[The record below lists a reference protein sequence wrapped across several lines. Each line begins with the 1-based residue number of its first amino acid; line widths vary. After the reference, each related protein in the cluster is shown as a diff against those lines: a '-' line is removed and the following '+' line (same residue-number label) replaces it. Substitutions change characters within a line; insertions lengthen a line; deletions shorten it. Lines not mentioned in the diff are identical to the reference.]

1 MDIDTS
7 QPWGLAIDFAG
18 RATLTEAGHTIHV
31 NVSDTSLSD
40 IIGPDSI
47 TGTYSPVNIT
57 AQFTET
63 GANNSVLRG
72 YGRVTVLPVGT
83 DPVLPDQTAVQRAVA
98 TALAN
103 FVQNTAAYTALCA
116 NWPPSEDGSG
126 DDSGEGSD
134 IGGTDTTGTTADSG
148 TETGA

>member
-18 RATLTEAGHTIHV
+18 RATLTEAGHTVHV

-57 AQFTET
+57 AQFTES

-83 DPVLPDQTAVQRAVA
+83 APVVPDQTAIQRAVA
-98 TALAN
+98 AALTN
-103 FVQNTAAYTALCA
+103 FADNTAAYTTLCTK
-116 NWPPSEDGSG
+116 WTSTDDGSSG
-126 DDSGEGSD
+126 DGNTTDSP
-134 IGGTDTTGTTADSG
+134 
-148 TETGA
+148 TETSAP